1 MLYYAENLEYGAASI
16 KDNGK
21 AIISEESE
29 EVPLAKMGWA
39 RKHASTSRRQLS
51 EKQKNYLIDLF
62 LLGEKTG
69 RKADA
74 SKVSMR
80 KVHND
85 VSRNGS

>member
-1 MLYYAENLEYGAASI
+1 MLRYAENLEYGAASI
-16 KDNGK
+16 KDNGE

-51 EKQKNYLIDLF
+51 EKQKNYLIM
-62 LLGEKTG
+62 GEKTG

-74 SKVSMR
+74 SEVSMR

-85 VSRNGS
+85 ISRNGS